1 MSEYTYTSTSVT
13 STIPSSEQSTTPTHT
28 QLREKIPL
36 HLTRLANK
44 VDETLK
50 AETIYHEW
58 CHHAMIHVYKLEVKQ
73 QCIFEY
79 EPWRAIDEEIQMFG
93 LWKHDMLFAV
103 LGLQQHVKALHMGLE
118 EMYEMLGK
126 EEQEEE
132 EGGAE
137 EEEDEEDEPWYKARY
152 DSPVQQEVMVNVLEY
167 LKARDAVSYDEVEVD
182 EDDMCSFF
190 EISEEEWSQ
199 DMKPV
204 MEWVDKLEVGWLA

>member
-28 QLREKIPL
+28 QLQEKIPL
-36 HLTRLANK
+36 HLTHLANK

-50 AETIYHEW
+50 AESKYHEW

-103 LGLQQHVKALHMGLE
+103 LGLQQHVKALHMRLE
-118 EMYEMLGK
+118 EMYEILK
-126 EEQEEE
+126 EEQEKK
-132 EGGAE
+132 E
-137 EEEDEEDEPWYKARY
+137 EEEDEEDEPWYKPRY
-152 DSPVQQEVMVNVLEY
+152 DSPVQQDVMVNVLEY
-167 LKARDAVSYDEVEVD
+167 LKARDAVSYDEVEED
-182 EDDMCSFF
+182 EAVGIMKGWVGEF
-190 EISEEEWSQ
+190 EHGKHWFE
-199 DMKPV
+199 
-204 MEWVDKLEVGWLA
+204 G

>member
-13 STIPSSEQSTTPTHT
+13 STIPSSEQSTTPTRS
-28 QLREKIPL
+28 QLQEKIPL
-36 HLTRLANK
+36 HLTHLANK

-50 AETIYHEW
+50 AESKYHEW

-103 LGLQQHVKALHMGLE
+103 LGLQQHVKALHMRLE
-118 EMYEMLGK
+118 EMYEILK
-126 EEQEEE
+126 EEQEKKEE
-132 EGGAE
+132 EE
-137 EEEDEEDEPWYKARY
+137 DEEDEEDEPWYKPRY
-152 DSPVQQEVMVNVLEY
+152 DSPVQQDVMVNVLEY
-167 LKARDAVSYDEVEVD
+167 LKARDVVSYDEVEED

-190 EISEEEWSQ
+190 EISEEEWLQ
-199 DMKPV
+199 DMAPV
-204 MEWVDKLEVGWLA
+204 MDWVDKLEVGWLA